1 MPRKNSN
8 ARLRTDNRKIKV
20 QPNFVIQVQIP
31 DKPWRKRDDIRPGLV
46 VAEGMV
52 RMGVIY

>member
-52 RMGVIY
+52 RMG